1 MSQPAARLGDVTA
14 HGGAVTSGNPT
25 VLINGQPAATVGD
38 LHVCPLCSP
47 GPHVGGP
54 VLLGAPTV
62 LIGGRPAARVG
73 DPCACAAPA
82 PDVIVSGCPTV
93 LVGAASGAG
102 GAAASAAAASAAG
115 AALRPGTPGTGAE
128 ARPLSPWV
136 GVAYADAAGR
146 PVAAWAYHAEG
157 GADERDGAVGTGG
170 QVWCDGLAEGGA
182 VAVGLVGA
190 YGCRWD
196 RGEARVGEGVGMS
209 ARCAGVEDGAMA
221 AFEVYRVAACPG
233 GAVERALVWTRL
245 GEVAGGRIETLEPF
259 TEPDEPVEDDATA
272 VWYEVEAV
280 VEHVHRARGGALR
293 LRDDVAL
300 RVLDEEGEPVRGLP
314 HEVRVAVGEVHG
326 LQTDRGGAAG
336 VADVQPGRYRVALP
350 LSRRAGRGPNA
361 DGMGE
366 PPGEADRF
374 SVRVGVPS
382 VRGRLVYGV
391 LRAPRLDGT
400 ARPRQT
406 PTIFYTLWSDARSFR
421 GVGAVRITVSSSSG
435 VLYQEELRGTG
446 VAAGT
451 HAWTW
456 DGLDQ
461 NGVYDSAV
469 LRRGIDVTVEATSG
483 GRTASD
489 TIALRPTPLGGAG
502 VGTSYSWAD
511 VRIDTQGKTADVSFY
526 LECEN
531 GGHIAFIRGAFAPR
545 ELFGEPIPD
554 VEFQRL
560 RQLAINGISHY
571 WSRTG
576 SKRVSGYDVRVS
588 AIDRR
593 SEPSHNVEI
602 VVNREAES
610 ARSRNF
616 PVVDPVLIYNLAP
629 LQSQNPLSSPTTL
642 QAMADQAFRRVA
654 AHEFG
659 HSIVASTQ
667 GREES
672 YTHHGTSTMATQR
685 TLPSAPLYP
694 SGGEID
700 LMRYYDRAEGTPEDY
715 YARSVAS
722 DRDVRAMVE
731 GLALMLLPR

>member
-25 VLINGQPAATVGD
+25 VLIGGQPAATMGD

-54 VLLGAPTV
+54 VMVGAPTV

-115 AALRPGTPGTGAE
+115 AALRPGTPGTGTE

-136 GVAYADAAGR
+136 GVAYADGAGR
-146 PVAAWAYHAEG
+146 PVAGWAYHAEG

-182 VAVGLVGA
+182 VAVGLVGV

-196 RGEARVGEGVGMS
+196 RGEARVGEAVGMS
-209 ARCAGVEDGAMA
+209 ARCAGVEDGAFA
-221 AFEVYRVAACPG
+221 VFEVYRVAACPG
-233 GAVERALVWTRL
+233 GAVERTMAWTRL
-245 GEVAGGRIETLEPF
+245 GEVTGGRVEATEPF
-259 TEPDEPVEDDATA
+259 TEPDEPVEDEAAA

-326 LQTDRGGAAG
+326 LQTDGGGAAG
-336 VADVQPGRYRVALP
+336 VSDVQPGRYRVALP

-361 DGMGE
+361 DGTGE

-400 ARPRQT
+400 APSSQT
-406 PTIFYTLWSDARSFR
+406 PAVSYTLWSDARSFHEV
-421 GVGAVRITVSSSSG
+421 GVVRITVSSSSG
-435 VLYQEELRGTG
+435 VLYREELRGTG

-451 HAWTW
+451 HVWTW

-461 NGVYDSAV
+461 GGVYDSAV
-469 LRRGIDVTVEATSG
+469 LRRGVEVTVEATSR

-489 TIALRPTPLGGAG
+489 TIALRPSPLGGAG
-502 VGTSYSWAD
+502 VATSYGWAD
-511 VRIDTQGKTADVSFY
+511 IRVDTRGKTVNVSFY

-531 GGHIAFIRGAFAPR
+531 GGHIDYVSGNFSPKNPFDG
-545 ELFGEPIPD
+545 PIPD
-554 VEFQRL
+554 TEFRRL
-560 RQLAINGISHY
+560 RRLALDGIGHY

-576 SKRVSGYDVRVS
+576 SKKVSGYDVRVS
-588 AIDRR
+588 AINRR
-593 SEPSHNVEI
+593 SEPSHNIEI
-602 VVNREAES
+602 VVNREADP

-616 PVVDPVLIYNLAP
+616 PTVDPVLIYNLEFLQVRNPATP
-629 LQSQNPLSSPTTL
+629 LPTL
-642 QAMADQAFRRVA
+642 RAMADRAFRRVA
-654 AHEFG
+654 AHELG

-672 YTHHGTSTMATQR
+672 YTHHGTSTMTQS
-685 TLPSAPLYP
+685 TLPSAPSYP
-694 SGGEID
+694 ARGEID
-700 LMRYYDRAEGTPEDY
+700 LMRYYDESQPRPPNY
-715 YARSVAS
+715 YIRSTAS
-722 DRDVRAMVE
+722 ERDVRAMVE
-731 GLALMLLPR
+731 GSALRLFLR